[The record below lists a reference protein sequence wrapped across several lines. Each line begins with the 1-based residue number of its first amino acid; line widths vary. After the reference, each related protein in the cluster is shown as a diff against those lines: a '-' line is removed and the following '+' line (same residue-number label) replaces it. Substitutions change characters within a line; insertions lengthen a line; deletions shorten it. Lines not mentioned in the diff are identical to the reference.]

1 MRDPSPR
8 PPSPGTPSPRSRGR
22 GPGRGPG
29 RLRRLHRDRLNAIR
43 QLRIRIPDGAFSRH
57 PGNLA
62 WRVAVMDRWI
72 ARDLN
77 LAGGRRLPPWED
89 PFDEEEEEEWPFRPG
104 ARGRAGARP

>member
-1 MRDPSPR
+1 MRDPSR
-8 PPSPGTPSPRSRGR
+8 SSPPSSPSTPRSDRC
-22 GPGRGPG
+22 GPG
-29 RLRRLHRDRLNAIR
+29 RLRRLHHDRLNAIR

-89 PFDEEEEEEWPFRPG
+89 PFTDEEEEEEWPL
-104 ARGRAGARP
+104 RAGARAGART